1 MRTQLHPLTSGAN
14 LAYRRVSGQTAN
26 PERRLVMAR
35 FKTLLVVLGS
45 IAVAAL
51 SASQGWG
58 P

>member
-1 MRTQLHPLTSGAN
+1 
-14 LAYRRVSGQTAN
+14 
-26 PERRLVMAR
+26 MAR